1 MATEGLRALL
11 LTAAAL
17 LVPVTG
23 HGQGRP
29 LSAIDWLSDT
39 VARPAPR
46 VVPEAPVRP
55 LGAPEAIVTTP
66 LSARNLDGVGVLSV
80 KTTGMDPQFWARS
93 DAEVLK
99 AKLRDEG
106 PEPLPALRDLIQ
118 MLMLAEVDPPMHSDG
133 QGGFLLARIDRLL
146 SFGALEAAQELI
158 TAAGPPTPDLFRRAF
173 DIALL
178 LGTED
183 RACAAQR
190 ASPRISP
197 TLSAR
202 IFCLARGGDWGAA
215 ELTLATAQALGH
227 VSEEEVQILRR
238 FIRPEAYEDEEPL
251 PPPARVTPLNLR
263 LYEAIGEALSPAGQP
278 LAFAHGDLTPATGW
292 KAQIEA
298 AERLARTGGIAPAQL
313 FRLYTERR
321 AAASGGVWSRVKA
334 VQAFEHALSDA
345 ASEKAASALKTVW
358 TEMASMELEVPFA
371 EHYAARI
378 ASHPWPEGEA
388 RELAFRLRL
397 LSADFA
403 NLLPEDVPPSEEAA
417 FLAGLAQGRAT
428 TAPPPDNL
436 ARAIARAFPG
446 AGEPPLPSGA
456 AQGLMRDGRMGEA
469 ALMAIDQVT
478 VGALGELRTVT
489 EGLVTLRRLG
499 FETAARKAALQLLIL
514 ERRG

>member
-1 MATEGLRALL
+1 MVTEGLRALL
-11 LTAAAL
+11 LTAALLGPGAAL
-17 LVPVTG
+17 A
-23 HGQGRP
+23 QGRP

-46 VVPEAPVRP
+46 VVPEAPLRP

-66 LSARNLDGVGVLSV
+66 LSARNPDGIGALTAKV
-80 KTTGMDPQFWARS
+80 TGIDPQFWARS
-93 DAEVLK
+93 DAQVLK

-118 MLMLAEVDPPMHSDG
+118 MLMLAELDPPMNGDG

-146 SFGALEAAQELI
+146 SFGALEAAQELV

-227 VSEEEVQILRR
+227 VADEEVQVLQR
-238 FIRPEAYEDEEPL
+238 FIRPEAYEEEDPL

-321 AAASGGVWSRVKA
+321 AAASGGVWSRVQA
-334 VQAFEHALSDA
+334 VQRFEKALSA
-345 ASEKAASALKTVW
+345 ADPEKAAAALKTAW

-371 EHYAARI
+371 EHYASRI
-378 ASHPWPEGEA
+378 REMSWPGGEP

-397 LSADFA
+397 LSTEFA
-403 NLLPEDVPPSEEAA
+403 TILPEEVPPSEEAA

-428 TAPPPDNL
+428 SPPPPDNL

-456 AQGLMRDGRMGEA
+456 AQGLLRDGRLGEA
-469 ALMAIDQVT
+469 AFLAIDQVT